1 MYNYAKAQPK
11 KNSYFSATRAP
22 MAATMKQAKMSP
34 CGGERSAVL
43 SAGVQSK
50 MKAYMAP
57 W

>member
-1 MYNYAKAQPK
+1 
-11 KNSYFSATRAP
+11 
-22 MAATMKQAKMSP
+22 MKQAKVSP

-57 W
+57 WLGRRRRGGAEGAPVG